1 MESACDSCLSIA
13 NHMSGRIPVVEFLF
27 KRFLAKIVGFFKLY
41 NVSKK
46 SRNQVGFLLADKHQ
60 FTTFAKVPKIT
71 SL

>member
-13 NHMSGRIPVVEFLF
+13 NHMSGRIPVEEFLF

-41 NVSKK
+41 VRKK